1 VRDVE
6 VGELELVG
14 VGKTALGVA
23 LVRAHE
29 SRRPDRLFDDPYAA
43 AFVAAAPAAFPDAF
57 PGRTAAAADPL
68 ARVGAAFAVS
78 AVLRTRFFDDY
89 LRQAR
94 AAGCAQVVL
103 LAAGLDTRAYRLAW
117 PAGTRVFELDLP
129 AVLEFKERVLHQ
141 AAAAAGCERIAVPAD
156 LREDWSAAVRAAG
169 LDSSEPTAW
178 LCEGL
183 LIYLSAEE
191 ADQLL
196 STVSDLSVPGSQ
208 LAFEHGSTLDPA
220 LMAAAHSIPAMKP
233 YTSMWKGGLGH
244 EAPDWLIRHG
254 WSVNIHDGRQ
264 LAAAHGRAVPG
275 AAASAFL
282 IATRHNCP

>member
-6 VGELELVG
+6 VGELELAG

-94 AAGCAQVVL
+94 AAQVRSGGAVGRRSGHPCL
-103 LAAGLDTRAYRLAW
+103 PAGL
-117 PAGTRVFELDLP
+117 AGGNPR
-129 AVLEFKERVLHQ
+129 
-141 AAAAAGCERIAVPAD
+141 
-156 LREDWSAAVRAAG
+156 VRA
-169 LDSSEPTAW
+169 
-178 LCEGL
+178 
-183 LIYLSAEE
+183 
-191 ADQLL
+191 
-196 STVSDLSVPGSQ
+196 
-208 LAFEHGSTLDPA
+208 
-220 LMAAAHSIPAMKP
+220 
-233 YTSMWKGGLGH
+233 
-244 EAPDWLIRHG
+244 
-254 WSVNIHDGRQ
+254 
-264 LAAAHGRAVPG
+264 
-275 AAASAFL
+275 
-282 IATRHNCP
+282 

>member
-1 VRDVE
+1 M
-6 VGELELVG
+6 GEIELVG

-68 ARVGAAFAVS
+68 ARMGAAFAVG

-89 LRQAR
+89 LLRAR

-129 AVLEFKERVLHQ
+129 AVLDFKERVLHQ
-141 AAAAAGCERIAVPAD
+141 AAAVAGCERIAVPVD
-156 LREDWSAAVRAAG
+156 LREDWTAAVRAGG
-169 LDSSEPTAW
+169 LDPSEPTAW

-183 LIYLSAEE
+183 LIYLSAGE

-196 STVSDLSVPGSQ
+196 TTVSDLSVPGSQ
-208 LAFEHGSTLDPA
+208 LAFEHGSTLDPV

-244 EAPDWLIRHG
+244 EAPDWLVRHG
-254 WSVNIHDGRQ
+254 WSVNIHDGGQ
-264 LAAAHGRAVPG
+264 LAAAHGRPVPG

-282 IATRHNCP
+282 IATRNNCP